1 MMSFAVERHLE
12 EVLMQSSS
20 EAPTAS
26 AARRWTGRIL
36 SGVPV
41 LFLVFDTVIKLLNI
55 VPVQESMHQLGYPL
69 HSVTAIAVLELVCLT
84 LYLIPRT
91 AVLGAVLLT
100 GFLGGAIASHFRI
113 ESPLFTHTLF
123 STYVA
128 ALLWGGLYLR
138 EERLWALL
146 PFRR

>member
-1 MMSFAVERHLE
+1 MSFAMERHLE

-20 EAPTAS
+20 QGPSAS

-41 LFLVFDTVIKLLNI
+41 LFLVFDSVIKLFNV
-55 VPVQESMHQLGYPL
+55 VPVQEAMHQLGYPPDTA
-69 HSVTAIAVLELVCLT
+69 VTIGLIELVCVA
-84 LYLIPRT
+84 LYVLPRT
-91 AVLGAVLLT
+91 SVLGAVLLT
-100 GFLGGAIASHFRI
+100 AHLGGAIASHVRI

-123 STYVA
+123 PIYVA

-138 EERLWALL
+138 EERLWGLL